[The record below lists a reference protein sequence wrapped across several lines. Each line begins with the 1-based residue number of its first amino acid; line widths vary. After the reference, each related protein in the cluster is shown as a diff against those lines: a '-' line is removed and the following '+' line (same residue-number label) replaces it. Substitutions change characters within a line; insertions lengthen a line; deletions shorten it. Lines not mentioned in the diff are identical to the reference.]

1 MFDGIRL
8 CVGFDWV
15 HIEFFQNISVLRQM
29 FNIND
34 DPHLATLFAH
44 VCVVC
49 VCTLCTMRERESVCV
64 CVRMCDSSLSNYQ
77 S

>member
-49 VCTLCTMRERESVCV
+49 VCVHYAL
-64 CVRMCDSSLSNYQ
+64 
-77 S
+77 